1 MKKVINTFLIIG
13 FVAFLA
19 ASCSPTTGKVKPAD
33 TPAAQQPGGGSSSGT
48 PSTPST
54 PSYTTVNSED
64 GIYSVTI
71 RNDGL
76 LLKANFNQPWQHFS
90 FMVRDVTNSEWHE
103 IIETNPKVSKSGNSG
118 SCSVLFPF
126 TAKDRKYEIHYIHM
140 GNAEDE
146 WADWTECKAKA
157 NTVTVTAIG
166 GSGRLDVTCKSAQY
180 WSPRRGLFLEDL
192 DIVEPELANA
202 SKSLKVRAEKC
213 YSENGFA
220 RWREERTYET
230 STIAPTIWFPKD
242 ENNDFTKYVKGSDKL
257 FFCVQYKIVYN
268 NVEFMQR
275 FYGNW
280 ADWDNQNNCEIAD
293 SNWFVDYGCLDQ
305 TAPKLP
311 RIEINSEDA
320 DNEWVALPIAAHVKE
335 QARAWT
341 NEYDDYPDPYYK
353 DCTISTFSDGGTAE
367 LDIAAGQVKVRGN
380 WTTSYAKKS
389 LRIKFKEAHSML
401 GLHKGGSYKNWVLLA
416 GYKDASL
423 LRDAIGMKLYAEMFG
438 GDQGYYVS
446 DCKLVDLFIN
456 GVYWGVYLLAE
467 QLEIQEAKTGDTTNP
482 ARINARETPKGDKEK
497 MTGYLIEFDSYS
509 SYEAPEEHFYID
521 YTLGNSENKLYDYEN
536 GNENRELKDIQSGYT
551 IKSDIRDI
559 GQHDFIE
566 NYMNKVWEICYKAA
580 YKNEYLTF
588 NNDYTELVGFT
599 AFDENDTAD
608 EKCEKCISA
617 IIDVNSLASMYIFN
631 ELICD
636 PDLYLTS
643 FFMDVDFGTNGDKRL
658 RFEAPWDFDST
669 MGNKSFAIS
678 DTTGET
684 VGGKQPQY
692 MCEIDDMFAG
702 ACQTDVNCFDARI
715 HGNPWMVIFI
725 NCGWFQKLV
734 FDIWDNL
741 DPTTTVA
748 NIEGFYNDM
757 QTDYRAHL
765 EFNRARWGYPESDE
779 LCNAS
784 RVAAK
789 TSQQASA
796 EYLKDW
802 LWDRW
807 FAVAAII
814 QGWDPN

>member
-1 MKKVINTFLIIG
+1 MKKLINTFLIIG

-90 FMVRDVTNSEWHE
+90 FMVQDVTNSEWHE
-103 IIETNPKVSKSGNSG
+103 IIETNPKVSRSGNSG

-146 WADWTECKAKA
+146 WAAWTECKAKA

-180 WSPRRGLFLEDL
+180 WSPRRGLFLENL

-202 SKSLKVRAEKC
+202 SKSLRVRAEKC
-213 YSENGFA
+213 NSDNGFA

-230 STIAPTIWFPKD
+230 TTIAPTIWFPED
-242 ENNDFTKYVKGSDKL
+242 ENDWFTGYVKGSDKL

-293 SNWFVDYGCLDQ
+293 SNWFVDYGCLDPNA
-305 TAPKLP
+305 TKLP

-320 DNEWVALPIAAHVKE
+320 DNEWVAMPIAAHVKE

-341 NEYDDYPDPYYK
+341 NEYDSYPDPYYK
-353 DCTISTFSDGGTAE
+353 DCTISTFSDGGETAE
-367 LDIAAGQVKVRGN
+367 LNSVAGQVKVRGN

-389 LRIKFKEAHSML
+389 LRIKFDNAHSML
-401 GLHKGGSYKNWVLLA
+401 GLHENGSYKNWVLLA
-416 GYKDASL
+416 CYKDASL
-423 LRDAIGMKLYAEMFG
+423 LRDAIGMKLYKEMFR
-438 GDQGYYVS
+438 DQKYYVS

-467 QLEIQEAKTGDTTNP
+467 QQEAKRVEITEPQKKATNTD
-482 ARINARETPKGDKEK
+482 I
-497 MTGYLIEFDSYS
+497 GYLIEYDSYYYS
-509 SYEAPEEHFYID
+509 EKENEQFIID
-521 YTLGNSENKLYDYEN
+521 YTLGDASNTITDY
-536 GNENRELKDIQSGYT
+536 GNEELLNPQAGYT
-551 IKSDIRDI
+551 IKSDINDKA
-559 GQHDFIE
+559 QHDFIA
-566 NYMNKVWEICYKAA
+566 NYMNKVWEICYRAVYDKKY
-580 YKNEYLTF
+580 YKF
-588 NNDYTELVGFT
+588 NDFNFTDNNIELVEYTPEG
-599 AFDENDTAD
+599 AD
-608 EKCEKCISA
+608 DDAKCENCISA

-631 ELICD
+631 EMICD

-643 FFMDVDFGTNGDKRL
+643 FFMDVDFGEAGDKKL

-669 MGNKSFAIS
+669 MGNKSFAIEY
-678 DTTGET
+678 TQNIAGET
-684 VGGKQPQY
+684 IGGKNPQY
-692 MCEIDDMFAG
+692 MCTIDEMFAG
-702 ACQTDVNCFDARI
+702 LCQTDVNCFDDRTHA
-715 HGNPWMVIFI
+715 NPWMVIFI
-725 NCGWFQKLV
+725 NCRWFQELV

-741 DPTTTVA
+741 TPATTVA
-748 NIEGFYNDM
+748 NIEGFYDDM
-757 QTDYRAHL
+757 QTNYGAHL
-765 EFNRARWGYPESDE
+765 EFNRARWGYPVSDE

-784 RVAAK
+784 RTAAQ

-796 EYLKDW
+796 EYLKGW
-802 LWDRW
+802 IRTRW
-807 FAVAAII
+807 GAVNAII
-814 QGWDPN
+814 KGWDPN

>member
-1 MKKVINTFLIIG
+1 
-13 FVAFLA
+13 
-19 ASCSPTTGKVKPAD
+19 
-33 TPAAQQPGGGSSSGT
+33 
-48 PSTPST
+48 
-54 PSYTTVNSED
+54 
-64 GIYSVTI
+64 
-71 RNDGL
+71 
-76 LLKANFNQPWQHFS
+76 
-90 FMVRDVTNSEWHE
+90 
-103 IIETNPKVSKSGNSG
+103 
-118 SCSVLFPF
+118 
-126 TAKDRKYEIHYIHM
+126 M

-146 WADWTECKAKA
+146 WAAWAECKDKA

-180 WSPRRGLFLEDL
+180 WSPRRGLFLEGL

-202 SKSLKVRAEKC
+202 SKSLRVRAEKC

-293 SNWFVDYGCLDQ
+293 SNWFVDY
-305 TAPKLP
+305 AFFKPNAKKLP

-341 NEYDDYPDPYYK
+341 NEYDSYPDPYYK
-353 DCTISTFSDGGTAE
+353 DCTISTFSDGGETAE
-367 LDIAAGQVKVRGN
+367 LDSATGQVKVRGN

-401 GLHKGGSYKNWVLLA
+401 GLHEGGSYKNWVLLA

-438 GDQGYYVS
+438 EQYYVS

-467 QLEIQEAKTGDTTNP
+467 QQEAKRMELTEPKKNAPEPNTN
-482 ARINARETPKGDKEK
+482 I
-497 MTGYLIEFDSYS
+497 GYIIEFDSYYYS
-509 SYEAPEEHFYID
+509 EKENEQFIID
-521 YTLGNSENKLYDYEN
+521 YTLGDASNTITDY
-536 GNENRELKDIQSGYT
+536 GNEELVNPQAGYT
-551 IKSDIRDI
+551 IKSDINDKA
-559 GQHDFIE
+559 QHDFIA
-566 NYMNKVWEICYKAA
+566 NYMNKVWEICYRATHNIG
-580 YKNEYLTF
+580 YYTF
-588 NNDYTELVGFT
+588 DANYTNLELFT
-599 AFDENDTAD
+599 AYDDDDTPD

-643 FFMDVDFGTNGDKRL
+643 FFMDVDFGEAGDKKL

-669 MGNKSFAIS
+669 MGNKSFAIK
-678 DTTGET
+678 DTQNIAGET
-684 VGGKQPQY
+684 IGGKNPQY
-692 MCEIDDMFAG
+692 MCTINDMFAG

-715 HGNPWMVIFI
+715 HGNPWMVVFI
-725 NCGWFQKLV
+725 KCGWFQELV
-734 FDIWDNL
+734 KQIWNGLTTLNVGDTIQNFYDKDNY
-741 DPTTTVA
+741 
-748 NIEGFYNDM
+748 G
-757 QTDYRAHL
+757 AHL
-765 EFNRARWGYPESDE
+765 EFNRTRWGYPKSDE

-784 RVAAK
+784 RAAAEE
-789 TSQQASA
+789 SQQASA
-796 EYLKDW
+796 EYLKNW
-802 LWDRW
+802 LKARRD
-807 FAVAAII
+807 AVDTII
-814 QGWDPN
+814 TNLSTNPNS